1 MGKPQ
6 GQRTS
11 HKNSGPRNL
20 LPLDITL
27 SGNRHVL
34 SLSAPPVLSSGWTFS
49 PQLSHRV
56 RKRRQLM
63 SVHSSPP
70 TTTQSTLPPPGKLL
84 RIKGIVYGKELGTGA
99 APTSPDSNIS
109 NNNNAHGVFIPN
121 HLAPHRLLACPLVTP
136 SLNPLL
142 EAAWAVDARW
152 VTGGEGSGVLPLSC
166 QPPSSGTLGV
176 MLIS

>member
-1 MGKPQ
+1 MAIKAPQ
-6 GQRTS
+6 SHALGLEVDKVLGWESPRGREQVTRTQ
-11 HKNSGPRNL
+11 GRNL

-27 SGNRHVL
+27 SGEQARPVPLVL

-84 RIKGIVYGKELGTGA
+84 RIKGIVYRKDAGA
-99 APTSPDSNIS
+99 APTSPASNIS

-121 HLAPHRLLACPLVTP
+121 HLAPHQLLACPLVTP
-136 SLNPLL
+136 SLNPPGGS
-142 EAAWAVDARW
+142 VG
-152 VTGGEGSGVLPLSC
+152 TGGPGGNRR
-166 QPPSSGTLGV
+166 
-176 MLIS
+176 